1 MAETDDRLPDDSGS
15 QGNETI
21 DGLDSATE
29 ALRRA
34 TEGTASGAAPRGMPP
49 KIRLSGNQSTRSSA
63 ALMGETN
70 VKQSKDR
77 TRVPRRQARA
87 EDIGPWRV
95 TSAVEMRAK
104 PLEGWLSFR
113 L

>member
-1 MAETDDRLPDDSGS
+1 MAEIDDRLPDDSGS

-49 KIRLSGNQSTRSSA
+49 KIRLSGQPKHALVSSIDGRDKCQTIQRWNTSPTQASTS
-63 ALMGETN
+63 
-70 VKQSKDR
+70 
-77 TRVPRRQARA
+77 
-87 EDIGPWRV
+87 
-95 TSAVEMRAK
+95 
-104 PLEGWLSFR
+104 
-113 L
+113 